1 MLKQNQTKL
10 KKHAQ
15 NPQMNK
21 KKSKQKTKTK
31 QNKTLWSLSIA
42 WDRF

>member
-31 QNKTLWSLSIA
+31 TKQNPLVFIHSM
-42 WDRF
+42 R